1 MADIADDIKIIQL
14 YGSEALA
21 ITLNGEG
28 VAEADREGVRAEL
41 EQRLGLPVFLPLEQG
56 VSGILPLLRD
66 FVVREVKS

>member
-1 MADIADDIKIIQL
+1 M
-14 YGSEALA
+14 LA
-21 ITLNGEG
+21 VTLNGEG
-28 VAEADREGVRAEL
+28 VAEVDREGVRAEL